1 MCHFFKKYLKKNVY
15 FFFLNLL
22 HLYKFYYILLK
33 ILKIISLANL
43 DLHFRHVGGNIR
55 DGITG
60 FSG

>member
-1 MCHFFKKYLKKNVY
+1 MSICCEG
-15 FFFLNLL
+15 
-22 HLYKFYYILLK
+22 YKFYCISYK
-33 ILKIISLANL
+33 IDIIKIISLANL